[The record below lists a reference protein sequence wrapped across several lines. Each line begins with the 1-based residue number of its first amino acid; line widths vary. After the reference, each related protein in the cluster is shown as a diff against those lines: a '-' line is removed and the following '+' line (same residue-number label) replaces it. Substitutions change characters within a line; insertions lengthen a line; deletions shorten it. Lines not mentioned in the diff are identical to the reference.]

1 MKSYNFAAAS
11 YSNSAPLVDCLLK
24 VSPNSNIKFGY
35 PSSHLGELLLGKVD
49 CALVPVVHVFNN
61 PLLTPLL
68 KVGVAA
74 NGAVKSVLLKC
85 NKPINEILTVLK
97 DKASATSN
105 RLAEL
110 VMNHHFNQSVEMI
123 VDNKIFDAK
132 VLIGDKAL
140 LSKKSNNDIDLSLAW
155 KQMTGLPFVFAVWAV
170 RSDCK
175 NIDEIEKIVINAA
188 HEGIN
193 SISLIAERFSNQQGN
208 SISFW
213 EDYLNNNIHFQ
224 LSDDDI
230 KGMNLF
236 KEMLNINQVLSL
248 NSLD

>member
-1 MKSYNFAAAS
+1 M
-11 YSNSAPLVDCLLK
+11 
-24 VSPNSNIKFGY
+24 
-35 PSSHLGELLLGKVD
+35 
-49 CALVPVVHVFNN
+49 
-61 PLLTPLL
+61 L

-123 VDNKIFDAK
+123 VENKIFDAK

-208 SISFW
+208 SISF
-213 EDYLNNNIHFQ
+213 L
-224 LSDDDI
+224 
-230 KGMNLF
+230 GRLF
-236 KEMLNINQVLSL
+236 E
-248 NSLD
+248 

>member
-1 MKSYNFAAAS
+1 M
-11 YSNSAPLVDCLLK
+11 
-24 VSPNSNIKFGY
+24 
-35 PSSHLGELLLGKVD
+35 
-49 CALVPVVHVFNN
+49 
-61 PLLTPLL
+61 
-68 KVGVAA
+68 
-74 NGAVKSVLLKC
+74 
-85 NKPINEILTVLK
+85 
-97 DKASATSN
+97 TSN

-110 VMNHHFNQSVEMI
+110 VMNHHFNQSVEVI
-123 VDNKIFDAK
+123 EENKIFDAK
-132 VLIGDKAL
+132 VLIGDNAL

-155 KQMTGLPFVFAVWAV
+155 KQMTGLPFIFAVWAV

-248 NSLD
+248 NTLD